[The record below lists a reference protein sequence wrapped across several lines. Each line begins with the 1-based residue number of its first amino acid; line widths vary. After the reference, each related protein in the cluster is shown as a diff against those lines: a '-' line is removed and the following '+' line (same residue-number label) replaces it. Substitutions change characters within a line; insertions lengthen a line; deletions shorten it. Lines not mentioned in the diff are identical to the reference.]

1 MRILI
6 VIPQQDHASGNWV
19 TARRF
24 QRGLETLGHTTRL
37 RDTPTEGPGL
47 CERAISDFEPDVALL
62 LHAYRT
68 GKPWLETSGSV
79 TIPSVVMLT
88 GTDVNHGLDKSEQS
102 GVIRATLEQ
111 ARLIILQNPIII
123 AALAARFPDLVS
135 KLRYVS
141 PGILLGRQ
149 PYPLRIRHAIPQG
162 LTLFLLPAGLRP
174 VKGVLEILTPFDQL
188 AAEGAPFLLAACGPV
203 LDKDY
208 GDRFLAAVQQ
218 RPWAR
223 YLGIVPPEAMA
234 QAMRDADVVLNNSIS
249 EGLANSLLEAATLG
263 IPILA
268 RNNPGNAAIVQHG
281 LNGVLYDSAADC
293 VELARELLRADRRRH
308 LSRPDPRFD
317 PAREAGELAIVLR
330 TAVERSRKNAKL

>member
-24 QRGLETLGHTTRL
+24 QRGLEALGHTVWL
-37 RDTPTEGPGL
+37 CDTPLQGSGR
-47 CERAISDFEPDVALL
+47 CKRALADFQPDVALL

-68 GKPWLETSGSV
+68 GKPWQETSGSQSL
-79 TIPSVVMLT
+79 PSVVMLT
-88 GTDVNHGLDKSEQS
+88 GTDVNHGLDNPGQN

-111 ARLIILQNPIII
+111 ARLIILQNPIIQ
-123 AALAARFPDLVS
+123 AELAARAPDLAT

-141 PGILLGRQ
+141 PGILLGRD
-149 PYPLRIRHAIPQG
+149 PYPLRARHDTPPE

-174 VKGVLEILTPFDQL
+174 VKGVLELLTLFDPL
-188 AAEGAPFLLAACGPV
+188 AGEGVPFLLAICGPV
-203 LDKDY
+203 LDRDY
-208 GDRFLAAVQQ
+208 GDRVLAAVQE

-223 YLGIVPPEAMA
+223 YLGIVPPQAMA
-234 QAMRDADVVLNNSIS
+234 QAMCEADVVVNNSIS

-263 IPILA
+263 LPMLA
-268 RNNPGNAAIVQHG
+268 RNNPGNAAMVRHG
-281 LNGVLYDSAADC
+281 LNGFLYDGAADC
-293 VELARELLRADRRRH
+293 VERARELLRADRRRD

-317 PAREAGELAIVLR
+317 PAREANQLAILLR
-330 TAVERSRKNAKL
+330 TALDLSCKNAKL